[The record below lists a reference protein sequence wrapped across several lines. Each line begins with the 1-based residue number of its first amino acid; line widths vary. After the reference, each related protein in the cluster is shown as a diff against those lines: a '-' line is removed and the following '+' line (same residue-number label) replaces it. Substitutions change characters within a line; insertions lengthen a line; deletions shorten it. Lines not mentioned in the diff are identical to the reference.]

1 MQTRAN
7 QLTQTVKEFVMSFT
21 LFINFAHGGK
31 PAPRISAEDDAKLTS
46 LLKPIK
52 GLTRSV

>member
-7 QLTQTVKEFVMSFT
+7 QLTQTAKEFVMSFT